1 MRGFNN
7 ISMFSVKFLKTLL
20 GPRNHAEK
28 HQSPTIT
35 LSVSAIALDISGKK
49 ILILLVRRGNLQN
62 TVIDQ
67 CYRAIPVGLPVPVE
81 ILTTISPNT
90 TAIPIALTVFTES
103 ESTAA
108 DVTTEWTETEADTME
123 PSTQLSAVTLPTT
136 VAATIEETTTM
147 MSLST
152 RIVTTQIATTDLSLA
167 IPDKSSV
174 TIALQ
179 PIVSTIFPQKENLTM
194 IESGIKGG
202 W

>member
-1 MRGFNN
+1 M
-7 ISMFSVKFLKTLL
+7 
-20 GPRNHAEK
+20 
-28 HQSPTIT
+28 
-35 LSVSAIALDISGKK
+35 
-49 ILILLVRRGNLQN
+49 QN